1 MGSQYLGLGLLVFTD
16 ILKSISNK
24 MVLAADI
31 ENKDELTSS
40 LPLQKEKL
48 AAKTALASEEK

>member
-1 MGSQYLGLGLLVFTD
+1 MGSQYLGLGLLVFAD

-31 ENKDELTSS
+31 ENKDELTS
-40 LPLQKEKL
+40 
-48 AAKTALASEEK
+48 